1 MGTTARLL
9 SSGPGASG
17 CSGLTLT
24 RRPVPGSGQLVD
36 GNTVS
41 TTPVR
46 LSQGHNHHKDG
57 ALTSEVGAAPA
68 RPQISYRR
76 TTDVHHAQRN
86 GRRRRG
92 QPVSTVR

>member
-9 SSGPGASG
+9 SSGPGAGG
-17 CSGLTLT
+17 CSSLTLG

-46 LSQGHNHHKDG
+46 LTQGHNHHKDG
-57 ALTSEVGAAPA
+57 ALTGKVGASPA
-68 RPQISYRR
+68 RSQISYRR
-76 TTDVHHAQRN
+76 TIDAHHAQRN

-92 QPVSTVR
+92 QPVSTVQ